1 MSTWSFR
8 GAAFYRMEPNGQP
21 REWPAE
27 LQTTTDVIAGDVGA
41 VPRRYVDIGAVVHEP
56 WSLRAGCDT
65 AAARDALVALRY
77 TSGTLTTIGGAS
89 YTALMRKATP
99 ITHDGSG
106 VYEADMIFEL
116 LS

>member
-1 MSTWSFR
+1 MSAWSFI

-27 LQTTTDVIAGDVGA
+27 LQTTTDVIAGDTSA
-41 VPRRYVDIGAVVHEP
+41 VPRRYVDIGAVMHES

-77 TSGTLTTIGGAS
+77 TAGTLTTIGGAS
-89 YTALMRKATP
+89 YQALLRKATP

-106 VYEADMIFEL
+106 VYEAELTFEL